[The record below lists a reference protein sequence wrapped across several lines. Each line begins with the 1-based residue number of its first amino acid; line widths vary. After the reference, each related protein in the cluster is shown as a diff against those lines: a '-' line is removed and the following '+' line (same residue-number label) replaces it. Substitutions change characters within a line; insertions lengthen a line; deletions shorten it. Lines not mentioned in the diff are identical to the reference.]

1 MPSSDSPNLPNDD
14 FEQSLRQVEDSLV
27 RLKERYHQI
36 QSHQAE
42 QPSLLEQQQ
51 VLRDRYAAEP
61 SVELKQQL
69 TAIADQLQELEIA
82 LESSLLSDRQ
92 SKQLM
97 GELLRNGILGELF
110 WQIVRFGGMGI
121 ILGWLLKS
129 WAG

>member
-36 QSHQAE
+36 QSDQSE
-42 QPSLLEQQQ
+42 QQSLLDQQQ
-51 VLRDRYAAEP
+51 VLRDRYAVEP
-61 SVELKQQL
+61 SVDLKQQL

-110 WQIVRFGGMGI
+110 WQIVRFGGIGI